1 MKQTGCGKEGVILKS
16 VTKQSPF
23 FAAGI
28 RRGDLILAING
39 EAVADELD
47 FRFFTATDIF
57 TVHARRRGADF
68 DTEVERAQGA
78 FLGVELAEQ
87 PIKRC
92 TNRCIFCF
100 IDQMPK
106 GLRQGLYIK
115 DEDFRYSF
123 LNGNYVT
130 LSGASVDD
138 LENVARIGLSPL
150 YVSVHATDTAL
161 RNRMLGNRNA
171 PPIME
176 QLRFLRDAG
185 IWFHTQIV
193 VCPGYNDGPALTKTV
208 RELLSLGAAV
218 CSIAVVPVGV
228 TRFRRTPLAEMTIQN
243 AQKICAYAQKAG
255 DRVFLR
261 GGARKLFVADEFF
274 IKAELPIPDAA
285 YYEDYPQI
293 ENGVGLLRQLL
304 DEWKEYKRQLQTKKG
319 RKRKKSPTTRLLV
332 TSDSAYCYITTILHE
347 YAQVRPG
354 ETDFIVI
361 AVKNSYFGETVT
373 VAGLL
378 TAYDVLRIV
387 KETLKQRLV
396 DEVVLPAVMFNYAGF
411 TLDGYSAKRMEK
423 SIGISVRIAQS
434 VKDIVG
440 DENKR

>member
-1 MKQTGCGKEGVILKS
+1 MKQTGCAKEGVVLKS

-23 FAAGI
+23 FTAGL
-28 RRGDLILAING
+28 RSGDLVFAING
-39 EAVADELD
+39 EMVSDELD
-47 FRFFTATDIF
+47 FRFFTATDLF
-57 TVHARRRGADF
+57 TVHARRRGVAF

-92 TNRCIFCF
+92 TNHCVFCF

-106 GLRQGLYIK
+106 GLRHGLYIK

-161 RNRMLGNRNA
+161 RNRMLGNKKA

-176 QLRFLRDAG
+176 QLRFLRDEG

-208 RELLSLGAAV
+208 RDLLSLGESV
-218 CSIAVVPVGV
+218 CSIAVVPVGL
-228 TRFRRTPLAEMTIQN
+228 TRFRRTPLPEMTMQN
-243 AQKICAYAQKAG
+243 ARKICAYAQKVG
-255 DRVFLR
+255 GRNFLR
-261 GGARKLFVADEFF
+261 DGARKLFVADEFF
-274 IKAELPIPDAA
+274 IKAQLPIPDTA

-293 ENGVGLLRQLL
+293 GNGVGLLRQLL
-304 DEWKEYKRQLQTKKG
+304 DEWQEYKQQLQTKKR
-319 RKRKKSPTTRLLV
+319 RKRKIAPTTRLVV
-332 TSDSAYCYITTILHE
+332 TSDSAYCYITTILDE

-378 TAYDVLRIV
+378 TAYDVLRMV
-387 KETLKQRLV
+387 KETLKQGPV
-396 DEVVLPAVMFNYAGF
+396 DTVVLPAVMFNYAGF
-411 TLDGYSAKRMEK
+411 TLDGYSAQRMEK
-423 SIGISVRIAQS
+423 SIGTPVRIAQS

-440 DENKR
+440 DENK